1 MRLEEWLCHPRQ
13 SGSRSNSILNRGVP
27 GPVLGLVALV
37 GLVLFSLVSLYIYY
51 PPAEEVFNEI
61 SRVRADALTSVR
73 TGKTQ
78 DAIRQLEAWDLL
90 TRKLQVGEFLRKGTL
105 DNQQSEKAEALREE
119 LEAMRDDLLAGDL
132 HAAKGKILSVEN
144 AHVLCRE
151 YFMLVKYRE

>member
-1 MRLEEWLCHPRQ
+1 M
-13 SGSRSNSILNRGVP
+13 
-27 GPVLGLVALV
+27 A

-90 TRKLQVGEFLRKGTL
+90 TRKLQVGEFLRDGLIGK
-105 DNQQSEKAEALREE
+105 QQSEKAEALREE
-119 LEAMRDDLLAGDL
+119 LEAMRDDLLAGDVQ
-132 HAAKGKILSVEN
+132 AARGKIITVEN
-144 AHVLCRE
+144 AHNICRE
-151 YFMLVKYRE
+151 SFIMVKYKEER